1 MAAVYILYSEKLQR
15 FYTGSC
21 KDFQFR
27 FQDHLDKVY
36 PASFT
41 SNSDNWQLFLLIENL
56 EYAQAR
62 SIETHIKKMKSR
74 VYIENLARYPEM
86 IAKLKERYT

>member
-1 MAAVYILYSEKLQR
+1 MATVYILYSQNLDR

-21 KDFQFR
+21 KDFLFR

-36 PASFT
+36 PGSFT
-41 SNSDNWQLFLLIENL
+41 SNTDDWQLFLLIENL
-56 EYAQAR
+56 NYDQAR

-74 VYIENLARYPEM
+74 IYMDNLAKYPEM
-86 IAKLKERYT
+86 IAKLIKRYP